1 MSQDAKGCKM
11 LQVSLTLFAGPI
23 FNQIP
28 LRPGTRQLPLHP
40 LGTSSCDP
48 HCRYLLWVPPRCL
61 MSGMMISHP
70 KRKNDK
76 KCTVN
81 NAHKTQEMVPSR
93 FHQRN
98 QIKQNPVTKTSREQE
113 FRRNTKD
120 ASEKKWTSLICSNC
134 HHPQTSKNA
143 CIYRILSI
151 NDGSNS
157 AIWLRTHA
165 CFALKLLAF
174 AIRALPTSWTQ
185 HPCIPHLIATS
196 GLELEA
202 HAKRSNEPTRK
213 PPPLSITIRCLMGQ
227 DGQSGKHC
235 LGRKFRGK
243 KRLSNLQRVK
253 SCHNFAGHGDSPLV
267 ETEWFED
274 PPSTSLLFGI
284 CFRCFY
290 WLDAFP
296 SMMLSSAFIGFHK
309 MCPIFASGKCFSS
322 LKSTDNR
329 QMYTNDSFALVQRR
343 EFLYTSSVPST

>member
-76 KCTVN
+76 RCTVN
-81 NAHKTQEMVPSR
+81 NAHKTQEIVPSR

-174 AIRALPTSWTQ
+174 AIRALPTSWAQ

-243 KRLSNLQRVK
+243 KTPVQPPTSQILSQFCRAWRFPTGWDWMIRRPTFNK
-253 SCHNFAGHGDSPLV
+253 SLVWDLFPL
-267 ETEWFED
+267 
-274 PPSTSLLFGI
+274 LLLI
-284 CFRCFY
+284 RC
-290 WLDAFP
+290 LSQHDAI
-296 SMMLSSAFIGFHK
+296 IGFHWL
-309 MCPIFASGKCFSS
+309 S
-322 LKSTDNR
+322 
-329 QMYTNDSFALVQRR
+329 
-343 EFLYTSSVPST
+343 